1 MRDGIVDY
9 ELLKMLEAKDKH
21 ESFGI
26 AKQVVFNFNRYE
38 TDIDSFRSLRK
49 QILIELSKN

>member
-1 MRDGIVDY
+1 MRDGIIDY
-9 ELLKMLEAKDKH
+9 ELLKMLEAKDKQ

-26 AKQVVFNFNRYE
+26 AKQVFFSFNRYE

>member
-9 ELLKMLEAKDKH
+9 ELLKMLEAKDKQ

-26 AKQVVFNFNRYE
+26 AKQVIFSFNRYE